1 MSGGDEPSPR
11 EPQAHCDACGALGT
25 VGRAT
30 RYEAPPQVWRFC
42 RACWPAESARLRA
55 AWDAETE
62 RWLRQPVRGP
72 VERGA
77 PAPPGSSF
85 DSRVWEDAYELLDL
99 LEGAMARPAPPG
111 SAAPTPADL
120 RAFAAEMQQLAPD
133 MDGPPPPRIA
143 AFLQRYGLP
152 AR

>member
-1 MSGGDEPSPR
+1 VSTHIAVMSGGDEPSPR
-11 EPQAHCDACGALGT
+11 QPQAHCDACGAFGT

-42 RACWPAESARLRA
+42 RACWPAERARLQA
-55 AWDAETE
+55 AWEAETE
-62 RWLRQPVRGP
+62 RR
-72 VERGA
+72 
-77 PAPPGSSF
+77 PPQGCSF

-99 LEGAMARPAPPG
+99 LENAMARPAPPG
-111 SAAPTPADL
+111 NAAPTLADL
-120 RAFAAEMQQLAPD
+120 RALAAEMQQLAPD

-152 AR
+152 AT